1 MYTCLQVT
9 LMNAYNKPVLNASEP
24 PHGARHQITPN
35 ITNWFHDS
43 STMNYSDPLST
54 NNQATVLVVDD
65 TPEILALV
73 TLILNRHFHVKPA
86 SRADMALSIVESEMR
101 PDIIL
106 LDVMLAE
113 TDGYA
118 LYRQL
123 RAKPE
128 TMDIPV
134 IFLTARDSVEDQ
146 AHGLALGAV
155 DYIIKPISPP
165 ILLARVKT
173 HLTIRRTQ
181 LLLKGQ
187 NDRLEQEVKRRSEE
201 LELIQDI
208 TVHTLAS
215 LAETRDNDTGN
226 HIRRTQ
232 HYVRILA
239 ETLRYHPRFQA
250 VLDDDQTIDLL
261 FKSAPL
267 HDIGK
272 VGIPDRIL
280 LKPGR
285 LDADEFEIMKTHATL
300 GYKAI
305 LQAERELGKEVPFLR
320 FAKEIAYG
328 HHEKWDGSG
337 YPQGLSG
344 TDIPVSARLMALAD
358 VYDALISRRVY
369 KLGLPYEA
377 ARQIILNGRGSHFDP
392 DIVDAFVAVED
403 TFKAVASRYADPVT
417 NETTGVVRSHCLE
430 DSESLA

>member
-1 MYTCLQVT
+1 
-9 LMNAYNKPVLNASEP
+9 
-24 PHGARHQITPN
+24 
-35 ITNWFHDS
+35 
-43 STMNYSDPLST
+43 MNYSDPLSKNT
-54 NNQATVLVVDD
+54 QATVLVVDD

-86 SRADMALSIVESEMR
+86 SRADTALSIIESEIR

-134 IFLTARDSVEDQ
+134 IFLTARDGIEDQ
-146 AHGLALGAV
+146 AHGLTPGAV

-173 HLTIRRTQ
+173 HLTIRQTQ
-181 LLLKGQ
+181 LLLKEQ

-239 ETLRYHPRFQA
+239 ETLRYHPRFQTA
-250 VLDDDQTIDLL
+250 LNDDQTIDLL

-280 LKPGR
+280 LKPGQ
-285 LDADEFEIMKTHATL
+285 LDAGEFEIMKTHTTL
-300 GYKAI
+300 GYRAI
-305 LQAERELGKEVPFLR
+305 LQAECELGKEVPFLR

-337 YPQGLSG
+337 LS
-344 TDIPVSARLMALAD
+344 
-358 VYDALISRRVY
+358 LIH
-369 KLGLPYEA
+369 
-377 ARQIILNGRGSHFDP
+377 I
-392 DIVDAFVAVED
+392 
-403 TFKAVASRYADPVT
+403 
-417 NETTGVVRSHCLE
+417 
-430 DSESLA
+430 